1 PAKATLGEEVV
12 VEADVFTDG
21 TDVISAVI
29 MQRPSESADWSEV
42 PMEPL
47 GNDRWRGA
55 FPIDHLG
62 TYVYTIEAWID
73 PFLTWRRDLE
83 KRLAAGQKVAVEFE
97 IGAGL
102 VREAA
107 ARAFGKDH
115 AALLKA
121 AERLSSGGPQAQL
134 ARVAMA
140 PRLGK
145 LMTAG
150 ADRRQATRFAREVH
164 VRVDPEK
171 ARFSA
176 WYEMFPR
183 SVWTAPTRGKGPTAR
198 PASRGHATFR
208 DVEARLP
215 YVAEMGF
222 DVLYLPPIQP
232 IGRTHRKGS
241 NNSTVATAGDP
252 GSPWAIGSQ
261 EGGHKAVN
269 PALGTLADFRR
280 LVRTARD
287 KHGIDVALDIAYQ
300 CSPDHP
306 YVREHPQWFR
316 HRPDG
321 TIQYAE
327 NPPKKYED
335 IYPFD
340 FQTDDRRALWDELK
354 SIVDFWIEQGVH
366 VFRVDN
372 PHTKPFA
379 FWEWMLGEVNR
390 EHPEVIFLAEAFT
403 RPKVM
408 HRLAKLGFHQSYT
421 YFAWRNQKWDLT
433 EYLSELTTSPV
444 RDFFRP
450 NFWPNTPD
458 ILTDVLQHGG
468 RPAFI
473 ARLVLAA
480 TMSSSYGIYGPAFEL
495 MQHEPREPGSE
506 EYLHSEKYEIRTW
519 DTASPGSLHEVIAI
533 VNRARRDHRAL
544 QSNRNFRFHNMDNP
558 QVIAYSKR
566 TDDSSDV
573 VLVVVN
579 LDYRYTQSGW
589 LDVAT
594 DEWGVEPGD
603 AYSVHDLLTDAHY
616 TWRGGRNFI
625 KLDPDLM
632 PAHIFVIG
640 RRGSPKK
647 AVS

>member
-1 PAKATLGEEVV
+1 MLRRVVIEAVTPEVDQGRFSAKATSGEDVV
-12 VEADVFTDG
+12 VEADIFTDG
-21 TDVISAVI
+21 TDVITAVI
-29 MQRPSESADWSEV
+29 LHRPCEAADWSEA
-42 PMEPL
+42 PMDLL

-55 FPIDHLG
+55 FPVDHLG
-62 TYVYTIEAWID
+62 IYLYTIKAWID

-83 KRLAAGQKVAVEFE
+83 KRLAAGQKVPVEFE
-97 IGAGL
+97 RGAGL
-102 VREAA
+102 VRDAA
-107 ARAFGKDH
+107 ARASDKDRTT
-115 AALLKA
+115 LLSA
-121 AERLSSGGPQAQL
+121 AERLSSGGTQAQL
-134 ARVAMA
+134 ARVALA

-145 LMTAG
+145 LMAAV
-150 ADRRQATRFAREVH
+150 ADRMHATRFAREVH

-171 ARFSA
+171 ARFSS

-183 SVWTAPTRGKGPTAR
+183 SLWSAPRSGKGQAAR
-198 PASRGHATFR
+198 VAQRDHATFR
-208 DVEARLP
+208 DVEARLH
-215 YVAEMGF
+215 YVTAMGF
-222 DVLYLPPIQP
+222 DVLYLPPVHP
-232 IGRTHRKGS
+232 IGRTHRKGP
-241 NNSTVATAGDP
+241 NNSTVAKPGDP
-252 GSPWAIGSQ
+252 GSPWAIGSE

-340 FQTDDRRALWDELK
+340 FQTKDWRALWDELK
-354 SIVDFWIEQGVH
+354 SIVDFWIEQGVR

-379 FWEWMLGEVNR
+379 FWEWMLGEVYR
-390 EHPEVIFLAEAFT
+390 QHPEVIFLAEAFT
-403 RPKVM
+403 RPKIM

-421 YFAWRNQKWDLT
+421 YFAWRNQKWDLA

-444 RDFFRP
+444 QDFFRP
-450 NFWPNTPD
+450 IFWPNTPD
-458 ILTDVLQHGG
+458 ILNDVLQHGG

-506 EYLHSEKYEIRTW
+506 EYLHSEKYEVRSW
-519 DTASPGSLHEVIAI
+519 D
-533 VNRARRDHRAL
+533 
-544 QSNRNFRFHNMDNP
+544 
-558 QVIAYSKR
+558 
-566 TDDSSDV
+566 
-573 VLVVVN
+573 
-579 LDYRYTQSGW
+579 
-589 LDVAT
+589 
-594 DEWGVEPGD
+594 
-603 AYSVHDLLTDAHY
+603 
-616 TWRGGRNFI
+616 
-625 KLDPDLM
+625 
-632 PAHIFVIG
+632 
-640 RRGSPKK
+640 
-647 AVS
+647 